1 MSRGARAVDVF
12 HLLCL
17 IVVAFLFP
25 VAMLIERG
33 IARLASHCALRGLE
47 RRAAEATWGQ
57 HVTPAAPPRTGQCAT
72 ESQSPGAR
80 S

>member
-33 IARLASHCALRGLE
+33 IARLVSYCALRGLE

-57 HVTPAAPPRTGQCAT
+57 HVTPAALSEVRGQASSEIKT
-72 ESQSPGAR
+72 RQ
-80 S
+80 